1 MHASL
6 DEERKSYV
14 PFTPAGTPLLSL
26 EAESIDRAWAN
37 LLEDAKHMPYK
48 TRENFEKRG
57 YTVKEMH
64 QVSLSLRGKLA
75 DTEFTPEDVRLLQ
88 SIILEDVIV
97 VRNMITE
104 NEKNPDF
111 NHEKAEQYLA
121 HVAVVLGKILLQH
134 AEAIKRAGNSED
146 AEDDVQDPVKH

>member
-1 MHASL
+1 
-6 DEERKSYV
+6 V
-14 PFTPAGTPLLSL
+14 PFTPADTPLFHL

-75 DTEFTPEDVRLLQ
+75 DTELTMEDVHLLQ
-88 SIILEDVIV
+88 SIILEDVIQ
-97 VRNMITE
+97 VRKMVEE
-104 NEKNPDF
+104 NKNDPDF
-111 NHEKAEQYLA
+111 DHQKAEQYLT
-121 HVAVVLGKILLQH
+121 HVAVVLGKIMHQH
-134 AEAIKRAGNSED
+134 AETIKRAGNSED
-146 AEDDVQDPVKH
+146 AENNVQDPVKH